1 MTLRCKPGQMCRI
14 INAENKENIGG
25 VVQIVSLA
33 PFFFERGYG
42 PEWEAKAAYPMRAV
56 RQETGFMGMPP
67 DGIAQIPD
75 AWLEPILPP
84 EQPETVTNEETA
96 EA

>member
-1 MTLRCKPGQMCRI
+1 MRCKPGQMCRI
-14 INAENKENIGG
+14 INATNKENIGG
-25 VVQIVSLA
+25 VVQVISLA

-42 PEWEAKAAYPMRAV
+42 PEWEAKMAYPMRGV
-56 RQETGFMGMPP
+56 RTDNGALDVPP
-67 DGIAQIPD
+67 RGIGQIPD